1 MAKRLALI
9 AIATSV
15 LAIPSL
21 SLAQEYDYSRGYNPD
36 TQCQQSV
43 NNSRLGGGVV
53 GAGVGAI
60 AGSNIAG
67 HNNRKEGAALGAI
80 LGAVVGSQIGRDRV
94 ACDDRYQSQG
104 RRTQYENR
112 PSVEYGTRT
121 YGNNGYNN
129 GGYANGGYDQGQ
141 YGNNGYDNGYNN
153 GQYGNNGYNNGQYD
167 NSGYN
172 NHQYGN
178 RYPMSR
184 ARYDA
189 PRQYSHQSNCGW
201 GSATYRLPNGQVST
215 DSVWMCRQHDGAWV
229 ITSQ

>member
-15 LAIPSL
+15 LAIPTF
-21 SLAQEYDYSRGYNPD
+21 SLAQNADYSRGYNPD
-36 TQCQQSV
+36 TQCQQNV

-67 HNNRKEGAALGAI
+67 HNNRKEGAVIGAV

-94 ACDDRYQSQG
+94 ACDDRYQTQG
-104 RRTQYENR
+104 RHTQYDNG
-112 PSVEYGTRT
+112 PHVDYGNTT

-129 GGYANGGYDQGQ
+129 GH
-141 YGNNGYDNGYNN
+141 YGNGGYDNGYNN
-153 GQYGNNGYNNGQYD
+153 GQYGNNHYGNGHYGNGQYGNGQYG

-172 NHQYGN
+172 NPQYGN
-178 RYPMSR
+178 RYPMSQ
-184 ARYDA
+184 ARYEA
-189 PRQYSHQSNCGW
+189 PRHYSGRNQCGW
-201 GSATYRLPNGQVST
+201 GTATYRLPNGQVST
-215 DSVWMCRQHDGAWV
+215 DNVWMCQQHDGDWV
-229 ITSQ
+229 ITNR